1 MTLSV
6 WRYAHLTLAV
16 FSSLFLIL
24 ASVTGTVL
32 AVDAAQEKIQPYGV
46 TNFGDLTLAQTLP
59 ILRKNYMEVT
69 EISIDRNKFTT
80 LKGLDND
87 GNDIDA
93 CINPQTGKII
103 GKAQKK
109 SEFIQWVTSLHRSLF
124 LHDTGRFFIGVNS
137 FLLFLIAISGIA
149 LVVQR
154 QKGFR
159 RFFSKIVKDN
169 FSQYYHVVLGRLM
182 LIPIFIIAISGTYL
196 SLLRFKV
203 FTEKPIQPKE
213 IKADTKVSEQKNIA
227 DFDIF
232 KKTKLSQVQKIE
244 FPFDTEDP
252 EEVFIL
258 KLSDR
263 ELKVNQFTGQIVSDM
278 PYPTTVLLENLSLD
292 LHTGRA
298 NMVWAIVLAL
308 ASLNILFFIYSG
320 FSMTLKRRETK
331 VKNKHKAKD
340 SRFILLAGSEN
351 GSTFRFANAIHTQL
365 IANGYSSYLGGLNQ
379 YTVFPEAEHIII
391 FSSTHG
397 LGDAPS
403 NGGKFLTLLN
413 QHPQKKKVNIS
424 VVGFGS
430 KSYADFCGFA
440 KEIDNCLSKQNWVNR
455 ILDLHTI
462 DDKSPV
468 QFTDWVKNWNAQT
481 GINLATAPA
490 TYAQKPTGLQ
500 KMMVVE
506 KTALSET
513 DHIFRL
519 TLKPRKKVKFTSG
532 DLLAIYPDGD
542 GRDRFYS
549 ISKSNDNIQLVVK
562 LHPHGFGSGYLY
574 HLETDF
580 MIKARIVHNE
590 GFHFPKKAQKVAL
603 IANGT
608 GIAPFL
614 GMIEDNK
621 NKTETHLYCG
631 FRNETENVAKYKQ
644 FAENQIQSENL
655 KSFHIAF
662 SREQNQFYVM
672 DLIRKDAD
680 FFADLLKSGGKI
692 MICGSLA
699 MQQDVEKVLETICMD
714 KNKTDLAYYKGH
726 KQILSDCY

>member
-6 WRYAHLTLAV
+6 WRYAHLSLAV

-32 AVDAAQEKIQPYGV
+32 AVDAAQEKIQPYSV
-46 TNFGDLTLAQTLP
+46 PNFGDLTVAQTLP
-59 ILRKNYMEVT
+59 TWRKNFMEVT
-69 EISIDRNKFTT
+69 EISIDHNKFTT
-80 LKGLDND
+80 LKGLDDD

-93 CINPQTGKII
+93 YINPETGKIL
-103 GKAQKK
+103 GKPQKK
-109 SEFIQWVTSLHRSLF
+109 SDFIQWVTSLHRSLF
-124 LHDTGRFFIGVNS
+124 LHETGRFFIGVNS
-137 FLLFLIAISGIA
+137 FLLFLIVLSGIA

-169 FSQYYHVVLGRLM
+169 FTQYYHVVLGRLM
-182 LIPIFIIAISGTYL
+182 LIPIFIIALSGTYL

-213 IKADTKVSEQKNIA
+213 IQANTKVSKQQNIA
-227 DFDIF
+227 NFDIF
-232 KKTKLSQVQKIE
+232 KKTKLSEVQKIE

-258 KLSDR
+258 KLTDR
-263 ELKVNQFTGQIVSDM
+263 ELKVNQFTGQIVAETL
-278 PYPTTVLLENLSLD
+278 YPATILFENLSLD

-298 NMVWAIVLAL
+298 NIVWAIVLAL
-308 ASLNILFFIYSG
+308 ASLNIMFFIYSG
-320 FSMTLKRRETK
+320 FSMTFKRKETRI
-331 VKNKHKAKD
+331 KNKHKAKD

-379 YTVFPEAEHIII
+379 YAAFPEAEHIII
-391 FSSTHG
+391 FTSTHG

-403 NGGKFLTLLN
+403 NGGKFLSLIN
-413 QHPQKKKVNIS
+413 QYPQGKKVNIS

-440 KEIDNCLSKQNWVNR
+440 KEIDNHLIKQAWANR

-462 DDKSPV
+462 DDKSPA
-468 QFTDWVKNWNAQT
+468 QFTDWVKNWNQQT

-500 KMMVVE
+500 KMIVTE
-506 KTALSET
+506 KTVLSEK
-513 DHIFRL
+513 DHTFML
-519 TLKPRKKVKFTSG
+519 TLRSRKKIKFTSG

-549 ISKSNDNIQLVVK
+549 ISKSNGNIQLVIK
-562 LHPHGFGSGYLY
+562 LHPHGFGSRYLY
-574 HLETDF
+574 NLESDF
-580 MIKARIVHNE
+580 VIKARIVHNE
-590 GFHFPKKAQKVAL
+590 AFHFPKKTQKVAL

-614 GMIEDNK
+614 GMIEGNK

-631 FRNETENVAKYKQ
+631 FRNETEAVIKYKQ
-644 FAENQIQSENL
+644 FAESQIQNENL

-662 SREQNQFYVM
+662 SREQNQCYVM
-672 DLIRKDAD
+672 DLIQKDAD
-680 FFADLLKSGGKI
+680 FFANLLKENGKI

-699 MQQDVEKVLETICMD
+699 MQQDVEKVLETICME
-714 KNKTDLAYYKGH
+714 NKTDLAHYKAN
-726 KQILSDCY
+726 KQILADCY

>member
-24 ASVTGTVL
+24 ASVTGTLL
-32 AVDAAQEKIQPYGV
+32 AIDAAREKIQPYSV
-46 TNFGDLTLAQTLP
+46 TNFDDLTVAQVLP
-59 ILRKNYMEVT
+59 VLQKNYMEVT
-69 EISIDRNKFTT
+69 EISIDHNKFTT
-80 LKGLDND
+80 LKGLDDD

-93 CINPQTGKII
+93 IVNPQTGKII
-103 GKAQKK
+103 GKTQKK
-109 SEFIQWVTSLHRSLF
+109 SDFIQWVTSLHRSLF
-124 LHDTGRFFIGVNS
+124 LHETGRFFIGVNS

-159 RFFSKIVKDN
+159 RFFSKIVKEN
-169 FSQYYHVVLGRLM
+169 FAQYYHVVLGRLM
-182 LIPIFIIAISGTYL
+182 LIPIFIIALSGTYL
-196 SLLRFKV
+196 SMLRFKV

-213 IKADTKVSEQKNIA
+213 IKVTTKVPQQKKIA
-227 DFDIF
+227 DFEIF
-232 KKTKLSQVQKIE
+232 KKTKLSDVQKIE
-244 FPFDTEDP
+244 FPFDVEDP

-258 KLSDR
+258 KLNDR
-263 ELKVNQFTGQIVSDM
+263 ELKVNQLTGQIVTETL
-278 PYPTTVLLENLSLD
+278 YPTTILFENLSLD

-298 NMVWAIVLAL
+298 NIIWAIVLAL
-308 ASLNILFFIYSG
+308 ASLNILFFLYSG
-320 FSMTLKRRETK
+320 FAMTFKRRETK
-331 VKNKHKAKD
+331 IKNKHKAKD

-365 IANGYSSYLGGLNQ
+365 IANGHSSYLGGLNQ
-379 YTVFPEAEHIII
+379 YDTFPEAEHIII

-403 NGGKFLTLLN
+403 NGGKFLSLLN
-413 QHPQKKKVNIS
+413 QHPQQKTVNVS

-440 KEIDNCLSKQNWVNR
+440 REIDNFLVKQNWANR

-468 QFTDWVKNWNAQT
+468 QFTDWVKNWNKQT

-513 DHIFRL
+513 DHTFML
-519 TLKPRKKVKFTSG
+519 TLRPRKKIKFTSG

-549 ISKSNDNIQLVVK
+549 ISKSNGNIQLVVK

-574 HLETDF
+574 NLETDF
-580 MIKARIVHNE
+580 VIKARIVHNE
-590 GFHFPKKAQKVAL
+590 GFHFPKKAPKVAL

-614 GMIEDNK
+614 GMIEGNST
-621 NKTETHLYCG
+621 KTETHLYCG
-631 FRNETENVAKYKQ
+631 FRNETDAVAKYKQ
-644 FAENQIQSENL
+644 FAANQIEKENL

-662 SREQNQFYVM
+662 SREQNECYVM
-672 DLIRKDAD
+672 NLIQKDAD
-680 FFADLLKSGGKI
+680 FFADLLKTGGKI

-699 MQQDVEKVLETICMD
+699 MQQDVEKVLETICLD
-714 KNKTDLAYYKGH
+714 RNKKDLAHYKAK